1 MVCVG
6 RTKNVTQKRLSLFLA
21 GGLPHCVSTGV
32 LLRYSMQFKKHMI
45 VIGDR
50 ILLQLEDGED
60 RTKSGLYL
68 PASVREKEKVAMGRV
83 VKVGPGYPIPNP
95 NYTEDEPWSAPK
107 DPMRYIPLQAKE
119 GDYAIFLREQG
130 VEVEFEAKKYLIV
143 PQSAVLMIVR
153 EELSEL

>member
-1 MVCVG
+1 
-6 RTKNVTQKRLSLFLA
+6 
-21 GGLPHCVSTGV
+21 
-32 LLRYSMQFKKHMI
+32 MQFRKKMI

-50 ILLQLEDGED
+50 VLLQLDDGQD

-83 VKVGPGYPIPNP
+83 VRVGPGYPIPNP
-95 NYTEDEPWSAPK
+95 NYTEDEPWSTPK

-130 VEVEFEAKKYLIV
+130 VEVEFEEQKYLIV

-153 EELSEL
+153 EELGES

>member
-1 MVCVG
+1 
-6 RTKNVTQKRLSLFLA
+6 
-21 GGLPHCVSTGV
+21 
-32 LLRYSMQFKKHMI
+32 MQFRKQII

-50 ILLQLEDGED
+50 VLLQLDDGQD
-60 RTKSGLYL
+60 KTKSGLYL

-95 NYTEDEPWSAPK
+95 NYTEDEPWSAQK

-130 VEVEFEAKKYLIV
+130 VEVEFEERKYLIV

-153 EELSEL
+153 DELTDG